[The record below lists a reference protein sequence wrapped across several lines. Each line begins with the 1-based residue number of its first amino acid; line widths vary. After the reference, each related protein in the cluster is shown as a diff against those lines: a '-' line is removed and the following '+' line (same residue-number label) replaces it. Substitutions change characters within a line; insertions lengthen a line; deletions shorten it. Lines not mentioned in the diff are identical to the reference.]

1 MGAAL
6 LRSDGR
12 QACALVCVTGCIA
25 AYKSCEIVRLLQKA
39 GVRVKVLMSEHATLF
54 VGPTTFRA
62 LTHETVAV
70 GLFDDPQDPIHHISL
85 AQEPDVVLVAPATAN
100 VMAKMAHGIADD
112 LLSTTLLATNRP
124 IVIAPAMNTG
134 MWEAAATQEN
144 LSTLIARG
152 CEIVQP
158 ACGRLACGD
167 VGSGKL
173 ASVEDIAQRT
183 LEVLGRTIAGDASG
197 NLAQECAGLLQGKH
211 VVVTAGG
218 TQESIDP
225 VRYIGNRSSGKFG
238 YAIASA
244 AHAMGARV
252 VLVSG
257 PTNLPCPDGVRRI
270 DVVSADDMFQAVDA
284 AFDGADILVCA
295 AAVADYTPVRKA
307 DHKLKKANERL
318 DCIELVETRDI
329 LASMSACKGDRVV
342 VGFAAETDNLIEY
355 ASSKL
360 ASKGCDAIVAND
372 VSRHD
377 STFGSDTDKV
387 TWITADGVEELPC
400 MPKNEAAFEILRRA
414 ALLYR

>member
-39 GVRVKVLMSEHATLF
+39 GVRVKVLMSEHATHF

-152 CEIVQP
+152 CEIVRP

-211 VVVTAGG
+211 AVVTAGG
-218 TQESIDP
+218 TQEAIDP

-257 PTNLPCPDGVRRI
+257 PTNLPCPDSVHRI

-329 LASMSACKGDRVV
+329 LASMSARKGDRVV

-372 VSRHD
+372 VSRSD

-387 TWITADGVEELPC
+387 TWITADGAEELPC